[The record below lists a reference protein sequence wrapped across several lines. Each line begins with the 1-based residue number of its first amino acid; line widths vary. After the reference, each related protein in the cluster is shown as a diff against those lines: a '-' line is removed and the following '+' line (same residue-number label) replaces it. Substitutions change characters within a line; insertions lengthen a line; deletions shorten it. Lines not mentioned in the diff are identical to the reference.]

1 MKIARKAAPVGALTV
16 EDAAAVM
23 VAVESALS
31 VNTRRAYAA
40 GWRSWQS
47 FASSR
52 GWSAMPPAPDQVAAW
67 CVAMDSDGMT
77 PPSICCRFASLAF
90 ACRVAPEHRRLDQ
103 PPTTAELV
111 RQTLRGLV
119 RLRKHRPKQ
128 SAPVTPDL
136 CVAAAVKAH
145 PEDAALLALLHDAGL
160 RVSEA
165 AALEW
170 PDVEC
175 DADGSAGIVTVKGGK
190 TGARIVA
197 VSARAVRSLNAIRP
211 ANAQG
216 SVFGV
221 SESQLRRRVKAAARA
236 VGAEG
241 VTSHGG
247 RVGMAQTMARNG
259 AAAPAIM
266 RQGGWN
272 SSAMVAA
279 YTRKLSAK
287 EIVRF
292 L

>member
-1 MKIARKAAPVGALTV
+1 VALQHAEKSEPRQPLLQT
-16 EDAAAVM
+16 
-23 VAVESALS
+23 
-31 VNTRRAYAA
+31 
-40 GWRSWQS
+40 
-47 FASSR
+47 
-52 GWSAMPPAPDQVAAW
+52 QVPQTQPQ
-67 CVAMDSDGMT
+67 CVAMSESSLT
-77 PPSICCRFASLAF
+77 PPSIRCRLAALAF
-90 ACRVAPEHRRLDQ
+90 ACRVAPVALRLVS

-119 RLRKHRPKQ
+119 RQRKHRPRQ
-128 SAPVTPDL
+128 SASATPDI
-136 CVAAAVKAH
+136 CAAAAVKSR

-165 AALEW
+165 AALQWRDIEL
-170 PDVEC
+170 DL
-175 DADGSAGIVTVKGGK
+175 DGSAGTVTVRSGK

-197 VSARAVRSLNAIRP
+197 VSARAVRALNAIRP
-211 ANAQG
+211 GNALG

-221 SESQLRRRVKAAARA
+221 SQSQLHRRVKSAAKA

-247 RVGMAQTMARNG
+247 RVGVAQTMAHNG

-266 RQGGWN
+266 RQGGWQ

-279 YTRKLSAK
+279 YTRKLDAA
-287 EIVRF
+287 VRF

>member
-1 MKIARKAAPVGALTV
+1 
-16 EDAAAVM
+16 
-23 VAVESALS
+23 
-31 VNTRRAYAA
+31 
-40 GWRSWQS
+40 
-47 FASSR
+47 
-52 GWSAMPPAPDQVAAW
+52 
-67 CVAMDSDGMT
+67 MDSDGMKLT
-77 PPSICCRFASLAF
+77 SIRCRLASLAF
-90 ACRVAPEHRRLDQ
+90 ACRAAPAHLRPDT
-103 PPTTAELV
+103 PPTNAELV

-119 RLRKHRPKQ
+119 RQRNHRPKQ
-128 SAPVTPDL
+128 SAPVTPDIGA
-136 CVAAAVKAH
+136 AAAVTAK

-170 PDVEC
+170 GDIELYP
-175 DADGSAGIVTVKGGK
+175 DGSARVVTVRRGK

-197 VSARAVRSLNAIRP
+197 VSARAVSALNAIRP
-211 ANAQG
+211 ANGQG

-247 RVGMAQTMARNG
+247 RIGMAQTMARNG

-266 RQGGWN
+266 RQGGWS

-279 YTRKLSAK
+279 YTRKLAAK
-287 EIVRF
+287 EAVRF